1 MSVEAVLS
9 AYDESFSATLDKALK
24 SINNLGRETQSTS
37 QTVSAGGSSI
47 SRTFKSMAGA
57 MGVVAIAGKAW
68 DVVKDSMSGAINRF
82 DTLNKYPV
90 VMKALDYSTKDVAKS
105 TAILSKGIDGLP
117 TSLQDVTSVA
127 QQLAPLTGS
136 ATKASKS
143 AIALNNAFL
152 ASGASVADTSR
163 GLQQYTQMLS
173 TGKVD
178 LMSYR
183 TLMETMPI
191 ALRKV
196 ANSFGFTGKSAEQDL
211 YKALQ
216 SGQITVDQLNDR
228 FIKLNGGVNGF
239 AQLAK
244 KNSEG
249 IGTSFANLKNAVVK
263 NLANMLSAIDNGFKQ
278 AGFGSIAQVLDN
290 MKGSINS
297 AFQVI
302 GPVVTNA
309 TVVILNFVKVVG
321 GALKSAFSNDIFRTA
336 VVGILGFVGA
346 VMAAHKVISIF
357 TTLRTAIVGLSV
369 IAKAGNL
376 AMAFS
381 EAMST
386 LAKTSKIA
394 GGAMKAF
401 SAVASLGPW
410 GIIAVA
416 IAAVVAALT
425 YFFTQTKTGRALWQ
439 SFTTWLSGAW
449 QSLVGVATT
458 VWNAIGQAV
467 THAVTAIQNIWNGL
481 IIWFSQ
487 LWQNIVTTAKSL
499 WSGFAQFFTP
509 IIETVKSIW
518 NGIKEFFDALWQGV
532 VTTSQGVWNSFIQG
546 MTPIVEAIK
555 NLWNALKE
563 FFNTLWQGIV
573 TVTQTI
579 WNTLVTIFTP
589 IIETIK
595 STWQTLQSF
604 FSQLWQ
610 GIVTI
615 FQNVWN
621 NIKTIVQTA
630 IQVISQIIQITM
642 QVVQAIWSTSWNAI
656 KTVVQGALAG
666 ISTVVSTAI
675 TMLGTVIQTGLA
687 IIVAIWNVVW
697 NTFSIVVSTVWNV
710 ISTIISTVLNVIAGI
725 IQAIT
730 AAIQGD
736 WSGAWNAIQNVV
748 STVLNAISSIVSS
761 VLSGVA
767 GIFSGVMN
775 GLKSVVSA
783 VWNGIKSLFSEGV
796 NFIKSV
802 VHIDLGAAG
811 RAIMNSLWN
820 GMKSIWNGIKNWV
833 SGIADWIKEHKGPIS
848 YDRKLLIPAGQAIMN
863 GLNNGLIN
871 GFGEVQSN
879 VSDMAN
885 QIQQA
890 ITTPGFDIGASIGN
904 LGSINSNYTGSL
916 AIQDSQLQM
925 QNNALLRQLLNKD
938 TTMVLDDGT
947 LVGYT
952 ADQYD
957 YRLGQNTALKDRW
970 SR

>member
-1 MSVEAVLS
+1 MSQSMSVEAVLS

-47 SRTFKSMAGA
+47 SSTFKSMAGA

-90 VMKALDYSTKDVAKS
+90 VMKALNYSTKDVAKS

-357 TTLRTAIVGLSV
+357 TTLRSAIVGLSV

-401 SAVASLGPW
+401 NAVASLGPW

-458 VWNAIGQAV
+458 VWNAIGNAINAVVNFIKPYWQALV
-467 THAVTAIQNIWNGL
+467 T
-481 IIWFSQ
+481 
-487 LWQNIVTTAKSL
+487 
-499 WSGFAQFFTP
+499 FFTGIWTSIVAGVTPIWQGLVNVFNSIINAIVAVWQALAP
-509 IIETVKSIW
+509 IIVPIV
-518 NGIKEFFDALWQGV
+518 AGV
-532 VTTSQGVWNSFIQG
+532 V
-546 MTPIVEAIK
+546 AIIG
-555 NLWNALKE
+555 A
-563 FFNTLWQGIV
+563 TLITIV
-573 TVTQTI
+573 TVFQT
-579 WNTLVTIFTP
+579 
-589 IIETIK
+589 
-595 STWQTLQSF
+595 
-604 FSQLWQ
+604 
-610 GIVTI
+610 
-615 FQNVWN
+615 VWN
-621 NIKTIVQTA
+621 MLVPIVQ
-630 IQVISQIIQITM
+630 
-642 QVVQAIWSTSWNAI
+642 VVWQ
-656 KTVVQGALAG
+656 L

-710 ISTIISTVLNVIAGI
+710 ITTIISTVLNVIAGI

-820 GMKSIWNGIKNWV
+820 GMKSIWNGIKNCV

-871 GFGEVQSN
+871 GFGDVQSN

>member
-47 SRTFKSMAGA
+47 SSTFKSMAGA

-90 VMKALDYSTKDVAKS
+90 VMKALNYSTKDVAKS

-278 AGFGSIAQVLDN
+278 SGFGSIAQVLDN

-309 TVVILNFVKVVG
+309 TVVILNFAKVIG
-321 GALKSAFSNDIFRTA
+321 GALKSAFSNDIFKTA

-357 TTLRTAIVGLSV
+357 TTLRSAIVGLSV

-425 YFFTQTKTGRALWQ
+425 YFFTQTKTGKALWQ
-439 SFTTWLSGAW
+439 EFTTWLSGAW

-458 VWNAIGQAV
+458 VWNAIGNAINAVVNFIKPYWQGLVTFFTGIWTSIVAGATPIWQGLVNVFNSIISAIVAVWQALAPIIVPIVAGVVAIIGATLITIV
-467 THAVTAIQNIWNGL
+467 TVFQTVWNMLVPIVQVVWQL
-481 IIWFSQ
+481 ISA
-487 LWQNIVTTAKSL
+487 IVTTA
-499 WSGFAQFFTP
+499 
-509 IIETVKSIW
+509 
-518 NGIKEFFDALWQGV
+518 
-532 VTTSQGVWNSFIQG
+532 
-546 MTPIVEAIK
+546 
-555 NLWNALKE
+555 
-563 FFNTLWQGIV
+563 
-573 TVTQTI
+573 
-579 WNTLVTIFTP
+579 
-589 IIETIK
+589 
-595 STWQTLQSF
+595 
-604 FSQLWQ
+604 
-610 GIVTI
+610 
-615 FQNVWN
+615 
-621 NIKTIVQTA
+621 
-630 IQVISQIIQITM
+630 IS
-642 QVVQAIWSTSWNAI
+642 V
-656 KTVVQGALAG
+656 
-666 ISTVVSTAI
+666 
-675 TMLGTVIQTGLA
+675 LGTVIQTGLA
-687 IIVAIWNVVW
+687 VIVAIWNVVW

-710 ISTIISTVLNVIAGI
+710 ISTIISTTLNVIAGI

-811 RAIMNSLWN
+811 RAIMNSFLK
-820 GMKSIWNGIKNWV
+820 GLKSVWENVKSFV
-833 SGIADWIKEHKGPIS
+833 SGIAGWIKAHKGPIS

>member
-1 MSVEAVLS
+1 
-9 AYDESFSATLDKALK
+9 
-24 SINNLGRETQSTS
+24 
-37 QTVSAGGSSI
+37 
-47 SRTFKSMAGA
+47 MAGA

-90 VMKALDYSTKDVAKS
+90 VMKALNYSTKDVAKS

-278 AGFGSIAQVLDN
+278 SGFGSIAQVLDN

-309 TVVILNFVKVVG
+309 TVVILNFAKVIG
-321 GALKSAFSNDIFRTA
+321 GALKSAFSNDIFKTA

-357 TTLRTAIVGLSV
+357 TTLRSAIVGLSV

-425 YFFTQTKTGRALWQ
+425 YFFTQTKTGKALWQ
-439 SFTTWLSGAW
+439 EFTTWLSGAW

-458 VWNAIGQAV
+458 VWNAIGNAINAVVNFIKPYWQGLVTFFTGIWTSIVAGATPIWQGLVNVFNSIISAIVAVWQALAPIIVPIVAGVVAIIGATLITIV
-467 THAVTAIQNIWNGL
+467 TVFQTVWNMLVPIVQVVWQL
-481 IIWFSQ
+481 ISA
-487 LWQNIVTTAKSL
+487 IVTTA
-499 WSGFAQFFTP
+499 
-509 IIETVKSIW
+509 
-518 NGIKEFFDALWQGV
+518 
-532 VTTSQGVWNSFIQG
+532 
-546 MTPIVEAIK
+546 
-555 NLWNALKE
+555 
-563 FFNTLWQGIV
+563 
-573 TVTQTI
+573 
-579 WNTLVTIFTP
+579 
-589 IIETIK
+589 
-595 STWQTLQSF
+595 
-604 FSQLWQ
+604 
-610 GIVTI
+610 
-615 FQNVWN
+615 
-621 NIKTIVQTA
+621 
-630 IQVISQIIQITM
+630 IS
-642 QVVQAIWSTSWNAI
+642 V
-656 KTVVQGALAG
+656 
-666 ISTVVSTAI
+666 
-675 TMLGTVIQTGLA
+675 LGTVIQTGLA

-710 ISTIISTVLNVIAGI
+710 ITTIISTVLNVIAGI

-820 GMKSIWNGIKNWV
+820 GMKSIWNSIKNWV

-871 GFGEVQSN
+871 GFSEVQSN

-890 ITTPGFDIGASIGN
+890 ITNPGFDIGTSIGN

>member
-37 QTVSAGGSSI
+37 QTVNAGGSSI
-47 SRTFKSMAGA
+47 SSTFKSMAGA

-68 DVVKDSMSGAINRF
+68 DVVKDSMGGAINRF

-90 VMKALDYSTKDVAKS
+90 VMKALNYSTKDVAKS

-309 TVVILNFVKVVG
+309 TVVILNFAKVIG

-357 TTLRTAIVGLSV
+357 TTLRTVIVGLSV

-401 SAVASLGPW
+401 NAVASLGPW

-439 SFTTWLSGAW
+439 SFITWLSGAW

-458 VWNAIGQAV
+458 VWNAIGNAINAV
-467 THAVTAIQNIWNGL
+467 VNFIKPYWQGLVT
-481 IIWFSQ
+481 
-487 LWQNIVTTAKSL
+487 
-499 WSGFAQFFTP
+499 FFTGIWTSIVAGVTPIWQGLVNVFNSIINAIVAVWQALAP
-509 IIETVKSIW
+509 IIVPIV
-518 NGIKEFFDALWQGV
+518 AGV
-532 VTTSQGVWNSFIQG
+532 V
-546 MTPIVEAIK
+546 AIIG
-555 NLWNALKE
+555 A
-563 FFNTLWQGIV
+563 TLITIV
-573 TVTQTI
+573 TVFQT
-579 WNTLVTIFTP
+579 
-589 IIETIK
+589 
-595 STWQTLQSF
+595 
-604 FSQLWQ
+604 
-610 GIVTI
+610 
-615 FQNVWN
+615 VWN
-621 NIKTIVQTA
+621 MLVPIVQ
-630 IQVISQIIQITM
+630 
-642 QVVQAIWSTSWNAI
+642 VVWQ
-656 KTVVQGALAG
+656 L

-675 TMLGTVIQTGLA
+675 TMLGTIIQTGLA

-710 ISTIISTVLNVIAGI
+710 ITTIISTVLNVIAGI

-761 VLSGVA
+761 VLSGIV
-767 GIFSGVMN
+767 GIFSGIMN
-775 GLKSVVSA
+775 GLKSIVSA

-820 GMKSIWNGIKNWV
+820 GMKSIWNSIKNWV

-871 GFGEVQSN
+871 GFSEVQSN

-890 ITTPGFDIGASIGN
+890 ITNPGFDIGASIGN

>member
-1 MSVEAVLS
+1 MSQSMSVEAVLS
-9 AYDESFSATLDKALK
+9 AYDESFSTTLDKALK

-47 SRTFKSMAGA
+47 SSTFKSMAGA
-57 MGVVAIAGKAW
+57 IGVVAIAGKAW
-68 DVVKDSMSGAINRF
+68 DVVEDSMSGAINRF

-336 VVGILGFVGA
+336 VVGILGFIGA
-346 VMAAHKVISIF
+346 FAGISKVISI
-357 TTLRTAIVGLSV
+357 LQGLHKSLVVLKVVTSV
-369 IAKAGNL
+369 AKDIDLLKFALQN
-376 AMAFS
+376 MAN
-381 EAMST
+381 E
-386 LAKTSKIA
+386 SKIA
-394 GGAMKAF
+394 AAAQAAF
-401 SAVASLGPW
+401 NAVAALNPYVL
-410 GIIAVA
+410 IAAA
-416 IAAVVAALT
+416 ILAVVAALT

-449 QSLVGVATT
+449 QSLVGMATT
-458 VWNAIGQAV
+458 IWNAIGNAINAV
-467 THAVTAIQNIWNGL
+467 VNFIKPYWQGLVT
-481 IIWFSQ
+481 
-487 LWQNIVTTAKSL
+487 
-499 WSGFAQFFTP
+499 FFTGIWTSIVAGVTPIWQGLVNVFNSIINAIVAVWQALAP
-509 IIETVKSIW
+509 IIVPIV
-518 NGIKEFFDALWQGV
+518 AGV
-532 VTTSQGVWNSFIQG
+532 V
-546 MTPIVEAIK
+546 AIIG
-555 NLWNALKE
+555 A
-563 FFNTLWQGIV
+563 TLITIV
-573 TVTQTI
+573 TVFQT
-579 WNTLVTIFTP
+579 
-589 IIETIK
+589 
-595 STWQTLQSF
+595 
-604 FSQLWQ
+604 
-610 GIVTI
+610 
-615 FQNVWN
+615 VWN
-621 NIKTIVQTA
+621 MLVPIVQ
-630 IQVISQIIQITM
+630 
-642 QVVQAIWSTSWNAI
+642 VVWQ
-656 KTVVQGALAG
+656 L

-710 ISTIISTVLNVIAGI
+710 ITTIISTVLNVIAGI

-730 AAIQGD
+730 SAIQGD

-871 GFGEVQSN
+871 GFGDVQSN

>member
-1 MSVEAVLS
+1 MSQSMSVEAVLS

-47 SRTFKSMAGA
+47 SSTFKSMAGA

-90 VMKALDYSTKDVAKS
+90 VMKALNYSTKDVAKS

-357 TTLRTAIVGLSV
+357 TTLRSAIVGLSV

-458 VWNAIGQAV
+458 VWNAIGNAINAVVNFIKPYWQGLVTFFTGIWTSIVAGVAPIWQGLVNVFNSIISAIVAVWQALAPIIVPIVAGVVAIIGATLITIV
-467 THAVTAIQNIWNGL
+467 TVFQTVWNMLVPIVQVVWQL
-481 IIWFSQ
+481 ISA
-487 LWQNIVTTAKSL
+487 IVTTA
-499 WSGFAQFFTP
+499 
-509 IIETVKSIW
+509 
-518 NGIKEFFDALWQGV
+518 
-532 VTTSQGVWNSFIQG
+532 
-546 MTPIVEAIK
+546 
-555 NLWNALKE
+555 
-563 FFNTLWQGIV
+563 
-573 TVTQTI
+573 
-579 WNTLVTIFTP
+579 
-589 IIETIK
+589 
-595 STWQTLQSF
+595 
-604 FSQLWQ
+604 
-610 GIVTI
+610 
-615 FQNVWN
+615 
-621 NIKTIVQTA
+621 
-630 IQVISQIIQITM
+630 IS
-642 QVVQAIWSTSWNAI
+642 V
-656 KTVVQGALAG
+656 
-666 ISTVVSTAI
+666 
-675 TMLGTVIQTGLA
+675 LGTVIQTGLA
-687 IIVAIWNVVW
+687 VIVAIWNVVW

-710 ISTIISTVLNVIAGI
+710 ISTIISTTLNVIAGI

-775 GLKSVVSA
+775 GLKSVASA
-783 VWNGIKSLFSEGV
+783 VWNGIKSLFSAGV

-811 RAIMNSLWN
+811 RAIMNSFLN
-820 GMKSIWNGIKNWV
+820 GLKSVWENVKSFV
-833 SGIADWIKEHKGPIS
+833 SGIAGWIKAHKGPIS

>member
-1 MSVEAVLS
+1 MSQSMSVEAVLS

-47 SRTFKSMAGA
+47 SSTFKSMAGA

-90 VMKALDYSTKDVAKS
+90 VMKALNYSTKDVAKS

-357 TTLRTAIVGLSV
+357 TTLRSAIVGLSV

-449 QSLVGVATT
+449 QSLVRVATT
-458 VWNAIGQAV
+458 VWNAIGNAINAV
-467 THAVTAIQNIWNGL
+467 VNFIKPYWQGLVT
-481 IIWFSQ
+481 
-487 LWQNIVTTAKSL
+487 
-499 WSGFAQFFTP
+499 FFTGIWKSVATFFTGIWTSIVAGVTPIWQGLVNVFSSIVNAIVAVWQALAP
-509 IIETVKSIW
+509 IIVPIV
-518 NGIKEFFDALWQGV
+518 AGV
-532 VTTSQGVWNSFIQG
+532 V
-546 MTPIVEAIK
+546 AIIG
-555 NLWNALKE
+555 A
-563 FFNTLWQGIV
+563 TLITIV
-573 TVTQTI
+573 TVFQT
-579 WNTLVTIFTP
+579 
-589 IIETIK
+589 
-595 STWQTLQSF
+595 
-604 FSQLWQ
+604 
-610 GIVTI
+610 
-615 FQNVWN
+615 VWN
-621 NIKTIVQTA
+621 MLVPIVQ
-630 IQVISQIIQITM
+630 
-642 QVVQAIWSTSWNAI
+642 VVWQ
-656 KTVVQGALAG
+656 L

-710 ISTIISTVLNVIAGI
+710 ITTIISTVLNVIAGI

-848 YDRKLLIPAGQAIMN
+848 YDQKLLIPAGQAIMN

-885 QIQQA
+885 QIQQV

>member
-1 MSVEAVLS
+1 MSQSMSVEAVLS

-47 SRTFKSMAGA
+47 SSTFKSMAGA

-152 ASGASVADTSR
+152 ASGASVTDTSR

-357 TTLRTAIVGLSV
+357 TTLRSAIVGLSV

-458 VWNAIGQAV
+458 IWNVIGNAINAV
-467 THAVTAIQNIWNGL
+467 VNFIKPYWQGLVT
-481 IIWFSQ
+481 
-487 LWQNIVTTAKSL
+487 
-499 WSGFAQFFTP
+499 FFTGIWTSIVAGVTPIWQGLVNVFNSVINAIMAVWQALAP
-509 IIETVKSIW
+509 IIVPIV
-518 NGIKEFFDALWQGV
+518 AGV
-532 VTTSQGVWNSFIQG
+532 V
-546 MTPIVEAIK
+546 AIIG
-555 NLWNALKE
+555 A
-563 FFNTLWQGIV
+563 TLITIV
-573 TVTQTI
+573 TVFQT
-579 WNTLVTIFTP
+579 
-589 IIETIK
+589 
-595 STWQTLQSF
+595 
-604 FSQLWQ
+604 
-610 GIVTI
+610 
-615 FQNVWN
+615 VWN
-621 NIKTIVQTA
+621 MLVPIVQ
-630 IQVISQIIQITM
+630 
-642 QVVQAIWSTSWNAI
+642 VVWQ
-656 KTVVQGALAG
+656 L

-710 ISTIISTVLNVIAGI
+710 ITTIISTVLNIIAGI

-761 VLSGVA
+761 VLSGIV
-767 GIFSGVMN
+767 GIFSGIMN
-775 GLKSVVSA
+775 GLKSIVSA

>member
-1 MSVEAVLS
+1 MSQSMSVEAVLS

-47 SRTFKSMAGA
+47 SSTFKSMAGA

-90 VMKALDYSTKDVAKS
+90 VMKALNYSTKDVAKS

-152 ASGASVADTSR
+152 ASGASVANTSR

-178 LMSYR
+178 LMSYQ

-263 NLANMLSAIDNGFKQ
+263 NLTNMLSAIDNGFKQ

-357 TTLRTAIVGLSV
+357 TTLRSAIIGLSV

-439 SFTTWLSGAW
+439 SFTTWLSGTW

-458 VWNAIGQAV
+458 VWNAIGNAINAV
-467 THAVTAIQNIWNGL
+467 VNFIKPYWQGLVT
-481 IIWFSQ
+481 
-487 LWQNIVTTAKSL
+487 
-499 WSGFAQFFTP
+499 FFTGIWTSIVAGVTPIWQGLVNVFSSIVNAIVAVWQALAP
-509 IIETVKSIW
+509 IIVPIV
-518 NGIKEFFDALWQGV
+518 AGV
-532 VTTSQGVWNSFIQG
+532 V
-546 MTPIVEAIK
+546 AIIG
-555 NLWNALKE
+555 A
-563 FFNTLWQGIV
+563 TLITIV
-573 TVTQTI
+573 TVFQT
-579 WNTLVTIFTP
+579 
-589 IIETIK
+589 
-595 STWQTLQSF
+595 
-604 FSQLWQ
+604 
-610 GIVTI
+610 
-615 FQNVWN
+615 VWN
-621 NIKTIVQTA
+621 MLVPIVQ
-630 IQVISQIIQITM
+630 
-642 QVVQAIWSTSWNAI
+642 VVWQ
-656 KTVVQGALAG
+656 L

-811 RAIMNSLWN
+811 RAIMNSFLN
-820 GMKSIWNGIKNWV
+820 GLKSVWENVKSFV
-833 SGIADWIKEHKGPIS
+833 SGIAGWIKAHKGPIS

>member
-1 MSVEAVLS
+1 MSQSMSVEAVLS

-47 SRTFKSMAGA
+47 SSTFKSMAGA

-90 VMKALDYSTKDVAKS
+90 VMKALNYSTKDVAKS

-357 TTLRTAIVGLSV
+357 TTLRSAIVGLSV

-401 SAVASLGPW
+401 NAVASLGPW

-458 VWNAIGQAV
+458 VWNAIGNAINAVVNFIKPYWQALV
-467 THAVTAIQNIWNGL
+467 T
-481 IIWFSQ
+481 
-487 LWQNIVTTAKSL
+487 
-499 WSGFAQFFTP
+499 FFTGIWTSIVAGVTPIWQGLVNVFNSIINAIVAVWQALAP
-509 IIETVKSIW
+509 IIVPIV
-518 NGIKEFFDALWQGV
+518 AGV
-532 VTTSQGVWNSFIQG
+532 V
-546 MTPIVEAIK
+546 AIIG
-555 NLWNALKE
+555 A
-563 FFNTLWQGIV
+563 TLITIV
-573 TVTQTI
+573 TVFQT
-579 WNTLVTIFTP
+579 
-589 IIETIK
+589 
-595 STWQTLQSF
+595 
-604 FSQLWQ
+604 
-610 GIVTI
+610 
-615 FQNVWN
+615 VWN
-621 NIKTIVQTA
+621 MLVPIVQ
-630 IQVISQIIQITM
+630 
-642 QVVQAIWSTSWNAI
+642 VVWQ
-656 KTVVQGALAG
+656 L

-710 ISTIISTVLNVIAGI
+710 ITTIISTVLNVIAGI

-783 VWNGIKSLFSEGV
+783 VWNGIKSLFS
-796 NFIKSV
+796 
-802 VHIDLGAAG
+802 
-811 RAIMNSLWN
+811 
-820 GMKSIWNGIKNWV
+820 
-833 SGIADWIKEHKGPIS
+833 
-848 YDRKLLIPAGQAIMN
+848 
-863 GLNNGLIN
+863 
-871 GFGEVQSN
+871 
-879 VSDMAN
+879 
-885 QIQQA
+885 
-890 ITTPGFDIGASIGN
+890 
-904 LGSINSNYTGSL
+904 
-916 AIQDSQLQM
+916 
-925 QNNALLRQLLNKD
+925 
-938 TTMVLDDGT
+938 
-947 LVGYT
+947 
-952 ADQYD
+952 
-957 YRLGQNTALKDRW
+957 
-970 SR
+970 

>member
-1 MSVEAVLS
+1 MPQSMSVEAVLS

-47 SRTFKSMAGA
+47 SSTFKSMAGA

-90 VMKALDYSTKDVAKS
+90 VMKALNYSTKDVAKS

-346 VMAAHKVISIF
+346 VMAAHKIISIF
-357 TTLRTAIVGLSV
+357 TTLRSAIVGLSV

-458 VWNAIGQAV
+458 VWNAIGNAINAVVNFIKPYWQALV
-467 THAVTAIQNIWNGL
+467 T
-481 IIWFSQ
+481 
-487 LWQNIVTTAKSL
+487 
-499 WSGFAQFFTP
+499 FFTGIWTSIVAGVTPIWQGLVNVFNSIINAIVAVWQALAP
-509 IIETVKSIW
+509 IIV
-518 NGIKEFFDALWQGV
+518 
-532 VTTSQGVWNSFIQG
+532 
-546 MTPIVEAIK
+546 PIVAGAVAVIG
-555 NLWNALKE
+555 A
-563 FFNTLWQGIV
+563 TLITIV
-573 TVTQTI
+573 TVFQT
-579 WNTLVTIFTP
+579 
-589 IIETIK
+589 
-595 STWQTLQSF
+595 
-604 FSQLWQ
+604 
-610 GIVTI
+610 
-615 FQNVWN
+615 VWN
-621 NIKTIVQTA
+621 MLVPIVQ
-630 IQVISQIIQITM
+630 
-642 QVVQAIWSTSWNAI
+642 VVWQ
-656 KTVVQGALAG
+656 L

-710 ISTIISTVLNVIAGI
+710 ITTIISTVLNVIAGI

-761 VLSGVA
+761 VLSGIV
-767 GIFSGVMN
+767 GIFSGIMN
-775 GLKSVVSA
+775 GLKSIVSA

-871 GFGEVQSN
+871 GFGDVQSN

-904 LGSINSNYTGSL
+904 LSSINSNYTGSL

>member
-47 SRTFKSMAGA
+47 SSTFKSMAGA

-90 VMKALDYSTKDVAKS
+90 VMKALNYSTKDVAKS

-278 AGFGSIAQVLDN
+278 SGFGSIAQVLDN

-309 TVVILNFVKVVG
+309 TVVILNFAKVIG
-321 GALKSAFSNDIFRTA
+321 GALKSAFSNDIFKTA

-357 TTLRTAIVGLSV
+357 TTLRSAIVGLSV

-425 YFFTQTKTGRALWQ
+425 YFFTQTKTGKALWQ
-439 SFTTWLSGAW
+439 EFTTWLSGAW

-458 VWNAIGQAV
+458 VWNAIGNAINAVVNFIKPYWQGLVTFFTGIWTSIVAGATPIWQGLVNVFNSIISAIVAVWQALAPIIVPIVAGVVAIIGATLITIV
-467 THAVTAIQNIWNGL
+467 TVFQTVWNMLVPIVQVVWQL
-481 IIWFSQ
+481 ISA
-487 LWQNIVTTAKSL
+487 IVTTA
-499 WSGFAQFFTP
+499 
-509 IIETVKSIW
+509 
-518 NGIKEFFDALWQGV
+518 
-532 VTTSQGVWNSFIQG
+532 
-546 MTPIVEAIK
+546 
-555 NLWNALKE
+555 
-563 FFNTLWQGIV
+563 
-573 TVTQTI
+573 
-579 WNTLVTIFTP
+579 
-589 IIETIK
+589 
-595 STWQTLQSF
+595 
-604 FSQLWQ
+604 
-610 GIVTI
+610 
-615 FQNVWN
+615 
-621 NIKTIVQTA
+621 
-630 IQVISQIIQITM
+630 IS
-642 QVVQAIWSTSWNAI
+642 V
-656 KTVVQGALAG
+656 
-666 ISTVVSTAI
+666 
-675 TMLGTVIQTGLA
+675 LGTVIQTGLA

-710 ISTIISTVLNVIAGI
+710 ITTIISTVLNVIAGI

-775 GLKSVVSA
+775 GLKSVVSS

-820 GMKSIWNGIKNWV
+820 GMKSIWNSIKNWV

-871 GFGEVQSN
+871 GFSEVQSN

-890 ITTPGFDIGASIGN
+890 ITNPGFDIGTSIGN

>member
-9 AYDESFSATLDKALK
+9 AYDENFSATLDKALK
-24 SINNLGRETQSTS
+24 SVNNLGRETQSAS
-37 QTVSAGGSSI
+37 QTVGAGGSSI
-47 SRTFKSMAGA
+47 SSTFKSMAGA
-57 MGVVAIAGKAW
+57 MGLVAIAGKAW
-68 DVVKDSMSGAINRF
+68 GVVKDSMSGAINRF

-90 VMKALDYSTKDVAKS
+90 VMKALNYSTRDVAKS

-263 NLANMLSAIDNGFKQ
+263 NLANMMSSVDDGFKQ
-278 AGFGSIAQVLDN
+278 AGFGGIAQVLDN
-290 MKGSINS
+290 MKGSINA

-302 GPVVTNA
+302 GPIVTNA

-321 GALKSAFSNDIFRTA
+321 GALKSAFSNDIFKA
-336 VVGILGFVGA
+336 
-346 VMAAHKVISIF
+346 
-357 TTLRTAIVGLSV
+357 AIVGITGFITAAAGISKVVGFFEGLQKGLMALKVMASV
-369 IAKAGNL
+369 ANDAKLLGFALKNMADESKAAAGALKLFNLVKGNVWIMIAA
-376 AMAFS
+376 
-381 EAMST
+381 
-386 LAKTSKIA
+386 
-394 GGAMKAF
+394 
-401 SAVASLGPW
+401 AVL
-410 GIIAVA
+410 
-416 IAAVVAALT
+416 AVVAALV

-458 VWNAIGQAV
+458 VWNAIGNAINAV
-467 THAVTAIQNIWNGL
+467 VDFIKPYWQGLVT
-481 IIWFSQ
+481 
-487 LWQNIVTTAKSL
+487 
-499 WSGFAQFFTP
+499 FFTGIWTSIVAGVTPIWQGLVNVFDSIISAIVAVWQALAP
-509 IIETVKSIW
+509 IIV
-518 NGIKEFFDALWQGV
+518 
-532 VTTSQGVWNSFIQG
+532 
-546 MTPIVEAIK
+546 PIVAGLVAVIG
-555 NLWNALKE
+555 A
-563 FFNTLWQGIV
+563 TLITIV
-573 TVTQTI
+573 TVFQT
-579 WNTLVTIFTP
+579 
-589 IIETIK
+589 
-595 STWQTLQSF
+595 
-604 FSQLWQ
+604 
-610 GIVTI
+610 
-615 FQNVWN
+615 VWN
-621 NIKTIVQTA
+621 MLVPIVQVVW
-630 IQVISQIIQITM
+630 QLISI
-642 QVVQAIWSTSWNAI
+642 
-656 KTVVQGALAG
+656 
-666 ISTVVSTAI
+666 VVSTAI
-675 TMLGTVIQTGLA
+675 TMLSTVIQTGLA
-687 IIVAIWNVVW
+687 IIVAIWNTVW

-710 ISTIISTVLNVIAGI
+710 ITTIISTVLNVIAGI

-730 AAIQGD
+730 AAIQGN

-767 GIFSGVMN
+767 GIFSSVMN
-775 GLKSVVSA
+775 GLKNIVSS
-783 VWNGIKSLFSEGV
+783 VWNGIKSLFSAGV

-811 RAIMNSLWN
+811 RAIMNSFLN
-820 GMKSIWNGIKNWV
+820 GLKSVWENVKSFV
-833 SGIADWIKEHKGPIS
+833 SGIAGWIKAHKGPIS

-871 GFGEVQSN
+871 GFSKVQSN

>member
-1 MSVEAVLS
+1 MSQSMSVEAVLS

-47 SRTFKSMAGA
+47 SSTFKSIAGA

-90 VMKALDYSTKDVAKS
+90 VMKALNYSTKDVAKS

-278 AGFGSIAQVLDN
+278 SGFGSIAQVLDN

-309 TVVILNFVKVVG
+309 TVVILNFAKVIG
-321 GALKSAFSNDIFRTA
+321 GALKSAFSNDIFKTA

-357 TTLRTAIVGLSV
+357 TTLRSAIVGLSV

-425 YFFTQTKTGRALWQ
+425 YFFTQTKTGKALWQ
-439 SFTTWLSGAW
+439 EFTTWLSGAW

-458 VWNAIGQAV
+458 VWNAIGNAINAVVNFIKPYWQGLVTFFTGIWTSIVAGATPIWQGLVNVFNSIISAIVAVWQALAPIIVPIVAGVVAIIGATLITIV
-467 THAVTAIQNIWNGL
+467 TVFQTVWNMLVPIVQVVWQL
-481 IIWFSQ
+481 ISA
-487 LWQNIVTTAKSL
+487 IVTTA
-499 WSGFAQFFTP
+499 
-509 IIETVKSIW
+509 
-518 NGIKEFFDALWQGV
+518 
-532 VTTSQGVWNSFIQG
+532 
-546 MTPIVEAIK
+546 
-555 NLWNALKE
+555 
-563 FFNTLWQGIV
+563 
-573 TVTQTI
+573 
-579 WNTLVTIFTP
+579 
-589 IIETIK
+589 
-595 STWQTLQSF
+595 
-604 FSQLWQ
+604 
-610 GIVTI
+610 
-615 FQNVWN
+615 
-621 NIKTIVQTA
+621 
-630 IQVISQIIQITM
+630 IS
-642 QVVQAIWSTSWNAI
+642 V
-656 KTVVQGALAG
+656 
-666 ISTVVSTAI
+666 
-675 TMLGTVIQTGLA
+675 LGTVIQTGLA

-710 ISTIISTVLNVIAGI
+710 ITTIISTVLNVIAGI

-820 GMKSIWNGIKNWV
+820 GMKSIWNSIKNWV

-871 GFGEVQSN
+871 GFSEVQSN

-890 ITTPGFDIGASIGN
+890 ITNPGFDIGTSIGN

>member
-47 SRTFKSMAGA
+47 SSTFKSMAGA

-90 VMKALDYSTKDVAKS
+90 VMKALNYSTKDVARS

-249 IGTSFANLKNAVVK
+249 IGTSFANLKNTVVK

-290 MKGSINS
+290 MKSSINS
-297 AFQVI
+297 TFQVI

-357 TTLRTAIVGLSV
+357 TTLRSAIVGLSV

-394 GGAMKAF
+394 GGAMKVF

-439 SFTTWLSGAW
+439 SFTTWLSGVW

-458 VWNAIGQAV
+458 VWNAIGNAINAVVNFIKPYWQALV
-467 THAVTAIQNIWNGL
+467 TFFTGIWTSIVAGVTPIWQGLVNVFNSIINTIVAVWQALAPIIVPIVAGVVAIIGATLITIVTVFQTVWNMLVPIVQVVWQL
-481 IIWFSQ
+481 ISA
-487 LWQNIVTTAKSL
+487 IVTTA
-499 WSGFAQFFTP
+499 
-509 IIETVKSIW
+509 
-518 NGIKEFFDALWQGV
+518 
-532 VTTSQGVWNSFIQG
+532 
-546 MTPIVEAIK
+546 
-555 NLWNALKE
+555 
-563 FFNTLWQGIV
+563 
-573 TVTQTI
+573 
-579 WNTLVTIFTP
+579 
-589 IIETIK
+589 
-595 STWQTLQSF
+595 
-604 FSQLWQ
+604 
-610 GIVTI
+610 
-615 FQNVWN
+615 
-621 NIKTIVQTA
+621 
-630 IQVISQIIQITM
+630 IS
-642 QVVQAIWSTSWNAI
+642 V
-656 KTVVQGALAG
+656 
-666 ISTVVSTAI
+666 
-675 TMLGTVIQTGLA
+675 LGTVIQTGLA
-687 IIVAIWNVVW
+687 VIVAIWNVVW

-710 ISTIISTVLNVIAGI
+710 ISTIISTTLNVIAGI

-730 AAIQGD
+730 AVIQGD

>member
-1 MSVEAVLS
+1 MSQSMSVEAVLS

-47 SRTFKSMAGA
+47 SSTFKSMAGA

-90 VMKALDYSTKDVAKS
+90 VMKALNYSTKDVARS

-249 IGTSFANLKNAVVK
+249 IGTSFANLKNTVVK

-290 MKGSINS
+290 MKSSINS
-297 AFQVI
+297 TFQVI

-309 TVVILNFVKVVG
+309 TVVILNFAKVIG

-357 TTLRTAIVGLSV
+357 TTLRSAIVGLSV

-425 YFFTQTKTGRALWQ
+425 YFFTQTKTGRTLWQ

-458 VWNAIGQAV
+458 VWNAIGNAINAVVNFIKPYWQALV
-467 THAVTAIQNIWNGL
+467 TFFTGIWTSIVAGVTPIWQGLVNVFNSIINTIVAVWQALAPIIVPIVAGVVAIIGATLITIVTVFQTVWNMLVPIVQVVWQL
-481 IIWFSQ
+481 ISA
-487 LWQNIVTTAKSL
+487 IVTTA
-499 WSGFAQFFTP
+499 
-509 IIETVKSIW
+509 
-518 NGIKEFFDALWQGV
+518 
-532 VTTSQGVWNSFIQG
+532 
-546 MTPIVEAIK
+546 
-555 NLWNALKE
+555 
-563 FFNTLWQGIV
+563 
-573 TVTQTI
+573 
-579 WNTLVTIFTP
+579 
-589 IIETIK
+589 
-595 STWQTLQSF
+595 
-604 FSQLWQ
+604 
-610 GIVTI
+610 
-615 FQNVWN
+615 
-621 NIKTIVQTA
+621 
-630 IQVISQIIQITM
+630 IS
-642 QVVQAIWSTSWNAI
+642 V
-656 KTVVQGALAG
+656 
-666 ISTVVSTAI
+666 
-675 TMLGTVIQTGLA
+675 LGTVIQTGLA
-687 IIVAIWNVVW
+687 VIVAIWNVVW

-710 ISTIISTVLNVIAGI
+710 ISTIISTTLNVIAGI

-730 AAIQGD
+730 AVIQGD

-811 RAIMNSLWN
+811 RAIMNSFLN
-820 GMKSIWNGIKNWV
+820 GLKSVWENVKSFV
-833 SGIADWIKEHKGPIS
+833 SGIAGWIKAHKGPIS

>member
-47 SRTFKSMAGA
+47 SSTFKSIAGA

-90 VMKALDYSTKDVAKS
+90 VMKALNYSTKDVAKS

-290 MKGSINS
+290 MKSSINS
-297 AFQVI
+297 TFQVI

-309 TVVILNFVKVVG
+309 TVVILNFAKVIG

-357 TTLRTAIVGLSV
+357 TTLRSAIVGLSV

-425 YFFTQTKTGRALWQ
+425 YFFTQTKTGRTLWQ

-458 VWNAIGQAV
+458 VWNAIGNAINAVVNFIKPYWQGLVTFFTGIWTSIVAGATPIWQGLVNVFNSIISAIVAVWQALAPIIVPIVAGVVAIIGATLITIV
-467 THAVTAIQNIWNGL
+467 TVFQTVWNMLVPIVQVVWQL
-481 IIWFSQ
+481 ISA
-487 LWQNIVTTAKSL
+487 IVTTA
-499 WSGFAQFFTP
+499 
-509 IIETVKSIW
+509 
-518 NGIKEFFDALWQGV
+518 
-532 VTTSQGVWNSFIQG
+532 
-546 MTPIVEAIK
+546 
-555 NLWNALKE
+555 
-563 FFNTLWQGIV
+563 
-573 TVTQTI
+573 
-579 WNTLVTIFTP
+579 
-589 IIETIK
+589 
-595 STWQTLQSF
+595 
-604 FSQLWQ
+604 
-610 GIVTI
+610 
-615 FQNVWN
+615 
-621 NIKTIVQTA
+621 
-630 IQVISQIIQITM
+630 IS
-642 QVVQAIWSTSWNAI
+642 V
-656 KTVVQGALAG
+656 
-666 ISTVVSTAI
+666 
-675 TMLGTVIQTGLA
+675 LGTVIQTGLA
-687 IIVAIWNVVW
+687 VIVAIWNVVW

-710 ISTIISTVLNVIAGI
+710 ISTIISTTLNVIAGI

-730 AAIQGD
+730 AVIQGD

-811 RAIMNSLWN
+811 RAIMNSFLN
-820 GMKSIWNGIKNWV
+820 GLKSVWENVKSFV
-833 SGIADWIKEHKGPIS
+833 SGIAGWIKAHKGPIS

-952 ADQYD
+952 ADKYD
-957 YRLGQNTALKDRW
+957 YRLCQNTALKDRW

>member
-1 MSVEAVLS
+1 MSQSMSVEAVLS

-47 SRTFKSMAGA
+47 SSTFKSMAGA

-90 VMKALDYSTKDVAKS
+90 VMKALNYSTKDVAKS

-152 ASGASVADTSR
+152 ASGTSVADTSR

-346 VMAAHKVISIF
+346 VMAAHKIISIF
-357 TTLRTAIVGLSV
+357 TTLRSAIVGLSV

-458 VWNAIGQAV
+458 IWNAIGNAINAV
-467 THAVTAIQNIWNGL
+467 VNFIKPYWQGLVT
-481 IIWFSQ
+481 
-487 LWQNIVTTAKSL
+487 
-499 WSGFAQFFTP
+499 FFTGIWTSIVAGVTPIWQGLVNVFNSIVNAIVAVWQALAP
-509 IIETVKSIW
+509 IIVPIV
-518 NGIKEFFDALWQGV
+518 AGV
-532 VTTSQGVWNSFIQG
+532 V
-546 MTPIVEAIK
+546 AIIG
-555 NLWNALKE
+555 A
-563 FFNTLWQGIV
+563 TLITIV
-573 TVTQTI
+573 TVFQT
-579 WNTLVTIFTP
+579 
-589 IIETIK
+589 
-595 STWQTLQSF
+595 
-604 FSQLWQ
+604 
-610 GIVTI
+610 
-615 FQNVWN
+615 VWN
-621 NIKTIVQTA
+621 MLVPIVQ
-630 IQVISQIIQITM
+630 
-642 QVVQAIWSTSWNAI
+642 VVWQ
-656 KTVVQGALAG
+656 L

-710 ISTIISTVLNVIAGI
+710 ITTIISTVLNVIAGI

-730 AAIQGD
+730 AVIQGD
-736 WSGAWNAIQNVV
+736 WSGAWTAIQNVV
-748 STVLNAISSIVSS
+748 STVWNAIASITSS
-761 VLSGVA
+761 VLNGIK
-767 GIFSGVMN
+767 GIFDGVMN
-775 GLKSVVSA
+775 GLKSITSSS
-783 VWNGIKSLFSEGV
+783 WNGIKSLFSEGV

>member
-37 QTVSAGGSSI
+37 QTVSAGGSNI
-47 SRTFKSMAGA
+47 SSTFKSMAGA
-57 MGVVAIAGKAW
+57 MSVVAIAGKAW

-458 VWNAIGQAV
+458 IWNAIGNAINAV
-467 THAVTAIQNIWNGL
+467 VNFIKPYWQGLVT
-481 IIWFSQ
+481 
-487 LWQNIVTTAKSL
+487 
-499 WSGFAQFFTP
+499 FFTGIWTSIVAGVTPIWQGLVNVFNSIINAIVAVWQALAP
-509 IIETVKSIW
+509 IIVPIV
-518 NGIKEFFDALWQGV
+518 AGV
-532 VTTSQGVWNSFIQG
+532 V
-546 MTPIVEAIK
+546 AIIG
-555 NLWNALKE
+555 A
-563 FFNTLWQGIV
+563 TLITIV
-573 TVTQTI
+573 TVFQT
-579 WNTLVTIFTP
+579 
-589 IIETIK
+589 
-595 STWQTLQSF
+595 
-604 FSQLWQ
+604 
-610 GIVTI
+610 
-615 FQNVWN
+615 VWN
-621 NIKTIVQTA
+621 MLVPIVQ
-630 IQVISQIIQITM
+630 
-642 QVVQAIWSTSWNAI
+642 VVWQ
-656 KTVVQGALAG
+656 L

-710 ISTIISTVLNVIAGI
+710 ITTIISTVLNIIAGI

-761 VLSGVA
+761 VLSGIV
-767 GIFSGVMN
+767 GIFSGIMN
-775 GLKSVVSA
+775 GLKSIVSA

-890 ITTPGFDIGASIGN
+890 ITTPSFDIGASIGS

>member
-1 MSVEAVLS
+1 MSQSMSVEAVLS

-47 SRTFKSMAGA
+47 SSTFKSMAGA

-90 VMKALDYSTKDVAKS
+90 VMKALNYSTKDVARS

-297 AFQVI
+297 AFQII

-357 TTLRTAIVGLSV
+357 TTLRSAIVGLSV

-394 GGAMKAF
+394 GGAMKVF

-439 SFTTWLSGAW
+439 SFTTWLSGVW

-458 VWNAIGQAV
+458 VWNAIGNAINAVVNFIKPYWQGLLTFFTGIWTSIVAGVAPIWQGLVNVFNSIISAILAVWQALAPIIVPIVAGVVAIIGATLITIV
-467 THAVTAIQNIWNGL
+467 TVFQTVWNMLVPIVQVVWQL
-481 IIWFSQ
+481 ISA
-487 LWQNIVTTAKSL
+487 IVTTA
-499 WSGFAQFFTP
+499 
-509 IIETVKSIW
+509 
-518 NGIKEFFDALWQGV
+518 
-532 VTTSQGVWNSFIQG
+532 
-546 MTPIVEAIK
+546 
-555 NLWNALKE
+555 
-563 FFNTLWQGIV
+563 
-573 TVTQTI
+573 
-579 WNTLVTIFTP
+579 
-589 IIETIK
+589 
-595 STWQTLQSF
+595 
-604 FSQLWQ
+604 
-610 GIVTI
+610 
-615 FQNVWN
+615 
-621 NIKTIVQTA
+621 
-630 IQVISQIIQITM
+630 IS
-642 QVVQAIWSTSWNAI
+642 V
-656 KTVVQGALAG
+656 
-666 ISTVVSTAI
+666 
-675 TMLGTVIQTGLA
+675 LGTVIQTGLA
-687 IIVAIWNVVW
+687 VIVAIWNVVW

-710 ISTIISTVLNVIAGI
+710 ISTIISTTLNVIAGI

-811 RAIMNSLWN
+811 RAIMNSFLN
-820 GMKSIWNGIKNWV
+820 GLKSVWENVKSFV
-833 SGIADWIKEHKGPIS
+833 SGIAGWIKAHKGPIS

>member
-1 MSVEAVLS
+1 MSQSMSVEAVLS

-47 SRTFKSMAGA
+47 SSTFKSMAGA

-458 VWNAIGQAV
+458 IWNAIGNAINAV
-467 THAVTAIQNIWNGL
+467 VNFIKPYWQGLVT
-481 IIWFSQ
+481 
-487 LWQNIVTTAKSL
+487 
-499 WSGFAQFFTP
+499 FFTGIWTSIVAGVTPIWQGLVNVFNSIINAIVAVWQALAP
-509 IIETVKSIW
+509 IIVPIV
-518 NGIKEFFDALWQGV
+518 AGV
-532 VTTSQGVWNSFIQG
+532 V
-546 MTPIVEAIK
+546 AIIG
-555 NLWNALKE
+555 A
-563 FFNTLWQGIV
+563 TLITIV
-573 TVTQTI
+573 TVFQT
-579 WNTLVTIFTP
+579 
-589 IIETIK
+589 
-595 STWQTLQSF
+595 
-604 FSQLWQ
+604 
-610 GIVTI
+610 
-615 FQNVWN
+615 VWN
-621 NIKTIVQTA
+621 MLVPIVQ
-630 IQVISQIIQITM
+630 
-642 QVVQAIWSTSWNAI
+642 VVWQ
-656 KTVVQGALAG
+656 L

-710 ISTIISTVLNVIAGI
+710 ITTIISTVLNVIAGI

-871 GFGEVQSN
+871 GFGDVQSN

>member
-47 SRTFKSMAGA
+47 SSTFKSMAGA

-90 VMKALDYSTKDVAKS
+90 VMKALNYSTKDVARS

-297 AFQVI
+297 AFQII

-321 GALKSAFSNDIFRTA
+321 GALKSAFSNDIFRTI

-357 TTLRTAIVGLSV
+357 TTLRSAIVGLSV

-386 LAKTSKIA
+386 LAKTSKVA

-416 IAAVVAALT
+416 IVAVVAALT
-425 YFFTQTKTGRALWQ
+425 YFFTQTKTGKTLWQ
-439 SFTTWLSGAW
+439 GFTTWLSGAW
-449 QSLVGVATT
+449 QSLVGVATA
-458 VWNAIGQAV
+458 VWNAIGNAINAVVNFIKPYWQGLVTFFTGIWTSIVAGVAPIWQGLVNVFNSIISAIVAVWQALAPIIVPIVAGVVAIIGATLITIV
-467 THAVTAIQNIWNGL
+467 TVFQTVWNMLVPIVQVVWQL
-481 IIWFSQ
+481 ISA
-487 LWQNIVTTAKSL
+487 IVTTA
-499 WSGFAQFFTP
+499 
-509 IIETVKSIW
+509 
-518 NGIKEFFDALWQGV
+518 
-532 VTTSQGVWNSFIQG
+532 
-546 MTPIVEAIK
+546 
-555 NLWNALKE
+555 
-563 FFNTLWQGIV
+563 
-573 TVTQTI
+573 
-579 WNTLVTIFTP
+579 
-589 IIETIK
+589 
-595 STWQTLQSF
+595 
-604 FSQLWQ
+604 
-610 GIVTI
+610 
-615 FQNVWN
+615 
-621 NIKTIVQTA
+621 
-630 IQVISQIIQITM
+630 IS
-642 QVVQAIWSTSWNAI
+642 V
-656 KTVVQGALAG
+656 
-666 ISTVVSTAI
+666 
-675 TMLGTVIQTGLA
+675 LGTVIQTGLA
-687 IIVAIWNVVW
+687 VIVAIWNVVW

-710 ISTIISTVLNVIAGI
+710 ISTIISTTLNVIAGI

-811 RAIMNSLWN
+811 RAIMNSFLN
-820 GMKSIWNGIKNWV
+820 GLKSVWENVKSFV
-833 SGIADWIKEHKGPIS
+833 SGIAGWIKAHKGPIS

>member
-1 MSVEAVLS
+1 MSQSMSVEAVLS

-47 SRTFKSMAGA
+47 SSTFKSMAGA
-57 MGVVAIAGKAW
+57 MSVVAIAGKAW

-90 VMKALDYSTKDVAKS
+90 VMKALNYSTKDVAKS

-173 TGKVD
+173 TDKVD

-290 MKGSINS
+290 MKESINA

-321 GALKSAFSNDIFRTA
+321 GALKSAFSNDIFKA
-336 VVGILGFVGA
+336 
-346 VMAAHKVISIF
+346 
-357 TTLRTAIVGLSV
+357 AIVG
-369 IAKAGNL
+369 ITGFITAATGI
-376 AMAFS
+376 
-381 EAMST
+381 
-386 LAKTSKIA
+386 SKIVGFFEGLQKGLMA
-394 GGAMKAF
+394 IKVMASVANDVKLLEFALKNMSKESKVAAAALKLFNLVRGNVWIMIAA
-401 SAVASLGPW
+401 AVL
-410 GIIAVA
+410 
-416 IAAVVAALT
+416 AVVAALT

-458 VWNAIGQAV
+458 VWNAIGNAINAV
-467 THAVTAIQNIWNGL
+467 VNFIKPYWQGLVTFFTEIWTSIVAGVTPIWQGLVNVFNSIISAIVAVWLALAPIIVPIVAGVVAIIGATLITIVTVFQTVWNMLVPIVQVVWQL
-481 IIWFSQ
+481 ISA
-487 LWQNIVTTAKSL
+487 IVTTA
-499 WSGFAQFFTP
+499 
-509 IIETVKSIW
+509 
-518 NGIKEFFDALWQGV
+518 
-532 VTTSQGVWNSFIQG
+532 
-546 MTPIVEAIK
+546 
-555 NLWNALKE
+555 
-563 FFNTLWQGIV
+563 
-573 TVTQTI
+573 
-579 WNTLVTIFTP
+579 
-589 IIETIK
+589 
-595 STWQTLQSF
+595 
-604 FSQLWQ
+604 
-610 GIVTI
+610 
-615 FQNVWN
+615 
-621 NIKTIVQTA
+621 
-630 IQVISQIIQITM
+630 IS
-642 QVVQAIWSTSWNAI
+642 V
-656 KTVVQGALAG
+656 
-666 ISTVVSTAI
+666 
-675 TMLGTVIQTGLA
+675 LGTVIQTGLA
-687 IIVAIWNVVW
+687 VIVAIWNVVW

-811 RAIMNSLWN
+811 RAIMNSLWS
-820 GMKSIWNGIKNWV
+820 GMKSIWNSIKNWV

-871 GFGEVQSN
+871 GFSEVQSN

-890 ITTPGFDIGASIGN
+890 ITNPGFDIGASIGN

>member
-1 MSVEAVLS
+1 MSQSMSVEAVLS

-47 SRTFKSMAGA
+47 SSTFKSMAGA

-90 VMKALDYSTKDVAKS
+90 VMKALNYSTKDVARS

-357 TTLRTAIVGLSV
+357 TTLRSAIVGLSV

-425 YFFTQTKTGRALWQ
+425 YFFTQTKTGRTLWQ

-458 VWNAIGQAV
+458 VWNAIGNAINAVVNFIKPYWQALV
-467 THAVTAIQNIWNGL
+467 TFFTGIWTSIVAGVTPIWQGLVNVFNSIINTIVAVWQALAPIIVPIVAGVVAIIGATLITIVTVFQTVWNMLVPIVQVVWQL
-481 IIWFSQ
+481 ISA
-487 LWQNIVTTAKSL
+487 IVTTA
-499 WSGFAQFFTP
+499 
-509 IIETVKSIW
+509 
-518 NGIKEFFDALWQGV
+518 
-532 VTTSQGVWNSFIQG
+532 
-546 MTPIVEAIK
+546 
-555 NLWNALKE
+555 
-563 FFNTLWQGIV
+563 
-573 TVTQTI
+573 
-579 WNTLVTIFTP
+579 
-589 IIETIK
+589 
-595 STWQTLQSF
+595 
-604 FSQLWQ
+604 
-610 GIVTI
+610 
-615 FQNVWN
+615 
-621 NIKTIVQTA
+621 
-630 IQVISQIIQITM
+630 IS
-642 QVVQAIWSTSWNAI
+642 V
-656 KTVVQGALAG
+656 
-666 ISTVVSTAI
+666 
-675 TMLGTVIQTGLA
+675 LGTVIQTGLA
-687 IIVAIWNVVW
+687 VIVAIWNVVW

-710 ISTIISTVLNVIAGI
+710 ISTIISTTLNVIAGI

-730 AAIQGD
+730 AVIQGD

-811 RAIMNSLWN
+811 RAIMNSFLN
-820 GMKSIWNGIKNWV
+820 GLKSVWENVKSFV
-833 SGIADWIKEHKGPIS
+833 SGIAGWIKAHKGPIS

>member
-1 MSVEAVLS
+1 MSQSMSVEAVLS

-47 SRTFKSMAGA
+47 SSTFKSMAGA
-57 MGVVAIAGKAW
+57 MSVVAIAGKAW

-90 VMKALDYSTKDVAKS
+90 VMKALNYSTKDVAKS

-309 TVVILNFVKVVG
+309 TVVILNFAKVIG

-357 TTLRTAIVGLSV
+357 TTLRSAIVGLSV

-449 QSLVGVATT
+449 QSLIGVATT
-458 VWNAIGQAV
+458 VWNAIGNVINAVVNFIKPYWQGLVTFFTGIWTSIVAGVAPIWQGLVNVFNSIISAIVAVWQALAPIIVPIVAGVVAIIGATLITIV
-467 THAVTAIQNIWNGL
+467 TVFQTVWNMLVPIVQVVWQL
-481 IIWFSQ
+481 ISA
-487 LWQNIVTTAKSL
+487 IVTTA
-499 WSGFAQFFTP
+499 
-509 IIETVKSIW
+509 
-518 NGIKEFFDALWQGV
+518 
-532 VTTSQGVWNSFIQG
+532 
-546 MTPIVEAIK
+546 
-555 NLWNALKE
+555 
-563 FFNTLWQGIV
+563 
-573 TVTQTI
+573 
-579 WNTLVTIFTP
+579 
-589 IIETIK
+589 
-595 STWQTLQSF
+595 
-604 FSQLWQ
+604 
-610 GIVTI
+610 
-615 FQNVWN
+615 
-621 NIKTIVQTA
+621 
-630 IQVISQIIQITM
+630 IS
-642 QVVQAIWSTSWNAI
+642 V
-656 KTVVQGALAG
+656 
-666 ISTVVSTAI
+666 
-675 TMLGTVIQTGLA
+675 LGTVIQTGLA
-687 IIVAIWNVVW
+687 VIVAIWNVVW

-710 ISTIISTVLNVIAGI
+710 ISTIISTTLNVIAGI

-811 RAIMNSLWN
+811 RAIMNSFLN
-820 GMKSIWNGIKNWV
+820 GLKSVWENVKSFV
-833 SGIADWIKEHKGPIS
+833 SGIAGWIKAHKGPIS

-904 LGSINSNYTGSL
+904 LSSINSNYTGSL

>member
-1 MSVEAVLS
+1 MSQSMSVEAVLS

-47 SRTFKSMAGA
+47 SSTFKSMAGA

-90 VMKALDYSTKDVAKS
+90 VMKALNYSTKDVAKS

-278 AGFGSIAQVLDN
+278 SGFGSIAQVLDN

-309 TVVILNFVKVVG
+309 TVVILNFAKVIG

-357 TTLRTAIVGLSV
+357 TTLRSAIVGLSV

-425 YFFTQTKTGRALWQ
+425 YFFTQTKTGKALWQ
-439 SFTTWLSGAW
+439 EFTTWLSGAW

-458 VWNAIGQAV
+458 VWNAIGNAINAVVNFIKPYWQGLVTFFTGIWTSIVAGATPIWQGLVNVFNSIISAIVAVWQALAPIIVPIVAGVVAIIGATLITIV
-467 THAVTAIQNIWNGL
+467 TVFQTVWNMLVPIVQVVWQL
-481 IIWFSQ
+481 ISA
-487 LWQNIVTTAKSL
+487 IVTTA
-499 WSGFAQFFTP
+499 
-509 IIETVKSIW
+509 
-518 NGIKEFFDALWQGV
+518 
-532 VTTSQGVWNSFIQG
+532 
-546 MTPIVEAIK
+546 
-555 NLWNALKE
+555 
-563 FFNTLWQGIV
+563 
-573 TVTQTI
+573 
-579 WNTLVTIFTP
+579 
-589 IIETIK
+589 
-595 STWQTLQSF
+595 
-604 FSQLWQ
+604 
-610 GIVTI
+610 
-615 FQNVWN
+615 
-621 NIKTIVQTA
+621 
-630 IQVISQIIQITM
+630 IS
-642 QVVQAIWSTSWNAI
+642 V
-656 KTVVQGALAG
+656 
-666 ISTVVSTAI
+666 
-675 TMLGTVIQTGLA
+675 LGTVIQTGLA

-710 ISTIISTVLNVIAGI
+710 ITTIISTVLNVIAGI

-820 GMKSIWNGIKNWV
+820 GMKSIWNSIKNWV

-871 GFGEVQSN
+871 GFSEVQSN

-890 ITTPGFDIGASIGN
+890 ITNPGFDIGTSIGN

>member
-1 MSVEAVLS
+1 MSQSMSVEAVLS

-47 SRTFKSMAGA
+47 SSTFKSMAGA

-90 VMKALDYSTKDVAKS
+90 VMKALNYSTKDVAKS

-278 AGFGSIAQVLDN
+278 SGFGSIAQVLDN

-309 TVVILNFVKVVG
+309 TVVILNFAKVIG
-321 GALKSAFSNDIFRTA
+321 GALKSAFSNDIFKTA

-357 TTLRTAIVGLSV
+357 TTLRSAIVGLSV

-425 YFFTQTKTGRALWQ
+425 YFFTQTKTGKALWQ
-439 SFTTWLSGAW
+439 EFTTWLSGAW

-458 VWNAIGQAV
+458 VWNAIGNAINAVVNFIKPYWQGLVTFFTGIWTSIVAGATPIWQGLVNVFNSIISAIVAVWQALAPIIVPIVAGVVAIIGATLITIV
-467 THAVTAIQNIWNGL
+467 TVFQTVWNMLVPIVQVVWQL
-481 IIWFSQ
+481 ISA
-487 LWQNIVTTAKSL
+487 IVTTA
-499 WSGFAQFFTP
+499 
-509 IIETVKSIW
+509 
-518 NGIKEFFDALWQGV
+518 
-532 VTTSQGVWNSFIQG
+532 
-546 MTPIVEAIK
+546 
-555 NLWNALKE
+555 
-563 FFNTLWQGIV
+563 
-573 TVTQTI
+573 
-579 WNTLVTIFTP
+579 
-589 IIETIK
+589 
-595 STWQTLQSF
+595 
-604 FSQLWQ
+604 
-610 GIVTI
+610 
-615 FQNVWN
+615 
-621 NIKTIVQTA
+621 
-630 IQVISQIIQITM
+630 IS
-642 QVVQAIWSTSWNAI
+642 V
-656 KTVVQGALAG
+656 
-666 ISTVVSTAI
+666 
-675 TMLGTVIQTGLA
+675 LGTVIQTGLA
-687 IIVAIWNVVW
+687 VIVAIWNVVW

-710 ISTIISTVLNVIAGI
+710 ISTIISTTLNVIAGI

-811 RAIMNSLWN
+811 RAIMNSFLN
-820 GMKSIWNGIKNWV
+820 GLKSVWENVKSFV
-833 SGIADWIKEHKGPIS
+833 SGIAGWIKAHKGPIS

>member
-1 MSVEAVLS
+1 MSQSMSVEAVLS

-47 SRTFKSMAGA
+47 SSTFKSMAGA

-90 VMKALDYSTKDVAKS
+90 VMKALNYSTKDVAKS

-357 TTLRTAIVGLSV
+357 TTLRSAIVGLSV

-401 SAVASLGPW
+401 SAVALLGPW

-458 VWNAIGQAV
+458 VWNAIGNAINAVVNFIKPYWQGLVTFFTGIWTSIVAGVAPIWQGLVNVFNSIISAIVAVWQALAPIIVPIVAGVVAIIGATLITIV
-467 THAVTAIQNIWNGL
+467 TVFQTVWNMLVPIVQVVWQL
-481 IIWFSQ
+481 ISA
-487 LWQNIVTTAKSL
+487 IVTTA
-499 WSGFAQFFTP
+499 
-509 IIETVKSIW
+509 
-518 NGIKEFFDALWQGV
+518 
-532 VTTSQGVWNSFIQG
+532 
-546 MTPIVEAIK
+546 
-555 NLWNALKE
+555 
-563 FFNTLWQGIV
+563 
-573 TVTQTI
+573 
-579 WNTLVTIFTP
+579 
-589 IIETIK
+589 
-595 STWQTLQSF
+595 
-604 FSQLWQ
+604 
-610 GIVTI
+610 
-615 FQNVWN
+615 
-621 NIKTIVQTA
+621 
-630 IQVISQIIQITM
+630 IS
-642 QVVQAIWSTSWNAI
+642 V
-656 KTVVQGALAG
+656 
-666 ISTVVSTAI
+666 
-675 TMLGTVIQTGLA
+675 LGTVIQTGLA
-687 IIVAIWNVVW
+687 VIVAIWNVVW

-710 ISTIISTVLNVIAGI
+710 ISTIISTTLNVIAGI

-783 VWNGIKSLFSEGV
+783 VWNGIKSLFSAGV

-811 RAIMNSLWN
+811 RAIMNSFLN
-820 GMKSIWNGIKNWV
+820 GLKSVWENVKSFV
-833 SGIADWIKEHKGPIS
+833 SGIAGWIKAHKGPIS

>member
-1 MSVEAVLS
+1 MSQSMSVEAVLS

-47 SRTFKSMAGA
+47 SSTFKSMAGA
-57 MGVVAIAGKAW
+57 MSVVAIAGKAW

-90 VMKALDYSTKDVAKS
+90 VMKALNYSTKDVAKS

-290 MKGSINS
+290 MKESINA

-309 TVVILNFVKVVG
+309 TVVILNFAKVVG
-321 GALKSAFSNDIFRTA
+321 GALKSAFSNDIFRSFVVGLLGFIGA
-336 VVGILGFVGA
+336 FKGIGVAVGILAKLKTALNVGHA
-346 VMAAHKVISIF
+346 
-357 TTLRTAIVGLSV
+357 L
-369 IAKAGNL
+369 
-376 AMAFS
+376 
-381 EAMST
+381 
-386 LAKTSKIA
+386 
-394 GGAMKAF
+394 
-401 SAVASLGPW
+401 
-410 GIIAVA
+410 VA
-416 IAAVVAALT
+416 IASGSKAAASALTFMAQSSKLAAAAQAAFNAVAELNPYVLIAAAILAVAAALT
-425 YFFTQTKTGRALWQ
+425 YFFTQTKTGKTLWQ
-439 SFTTWLSGAW
+439 GFTTWLSGAW

-458 VWNAIGQAV
+458 VWNAIGNAINAV
-467 THAVTAIQNIWNGL
+467 VNFIKPYWQGLVT
-481 IIWFSQ
+481 
-487 LWQNIVTTAKSL
+487 
-499 WSGFAQFFTP
+499 FFTGIWTSIVAGVTPIWQGLVNVFNSIINAIVAVWQALAP
-509 IIETVKSIW
+509 IIVPIV
-518 NGIKEFFDALWQGV
+518 AGV
-532 VTTSQGVWNSFIQG
+532 V
-546 MTPIVEAIK
+546 AIIG
-555 NLWNALKE
+555 A
-563 FFNTLWQGIV
+563 TLITIV
-573 TVTQTI
+573 TVFQT
-579 WNTLVTIFTP
+579 
-589 IIETIK
+589 
-595 STWQTLQSF
+595 
-604 FSQLWQ
+604 
-610 GIVTI
+610 
-615 FQNVWN
+615 VWN
-621 NIKTIVQTA
+621 MLVPIVQ
-630 IQVISQIIQITM
+630 
-642 QVVQAIWSTSWNAI
+642 VVWQ
-656 KTVVQGALAG
+656 L

-710 ISTIISTVLNVIAGI
+710 ITTIISTVLNVIAGI

-761 VLSGVA
+761 VLSGIV
-767 GIFSGVMN
+767 GIFSGIMN
-775 GLKSVVSA
+775 GLKSIVSA

-802 VHIDLGAAG
+802 VHIDLGASG

-871 GFGEVQSN
+871 GFGDVQSN

-904 LGSINSNYTGSL
+904 LSSINSNYTGSL

>member
-1 MSVEAVLS
+1 MSQSMSVEAVLS

-47 SRTFKSMAGA
+47 SSTFKSMAGA

-90 VMKALDYSTKDVAKS
+90 VMKALNYSTKDVAKS

-309 TVVILNFVKVVG
+309 TVVILNFAKVIG
-321 GALKSAFSNDIFRTA
+321 GALKSAFSNDIFKTA

-357 TTLRTAIVGLSV
+357 TTLRSAIVGLSV

-425 YFFTQTKTGRALWQ
+425 YFFTQTKTGKALWQ
-439 SFTTWLSGAW
+439 EFTTWLSGAW

-458 VWNAIGQAV
+458 VWNAIGNAINAVVNFIKPYWQGLVTFFTGIWTSIVAGVAPIWQGLVNVFNSIISAIVAVWQALAPIIVPIVAGVVAIIGATLITIVTVFQTVWNMLVPIVQAV
-467 THAVTAIQNIWNGL
+467 WQL
-481 IIWFSQ
+481 ISA
-487 LWQNIVTTAKSL
+487 IVTTA
-499 WSGFAQFFTP
+499 
-509 IIETVKSIW
+509 
-518 NGIKEFFDALWQGV
+518 
-532 VTTSQGVWNSFIQG
+532 
-546 MTPIVEAIK
+546 
-555 NLWNALKE
+555 
-563 FFNTLWQGIV
+563 
-573 TVTQTI
+573 
-579 WNTLVTIFTP
+579 
-589 IIETIK
+589 
-595 STWQTLQSF
+595 
-604 FSQLWQ
+604 
-610 GIVTI
+610 
-615 FQNVWN
+615 
-621 NIKTIVQTA
+621 
-630 IQVISQIIQITM
+630 IS
-642 QVVQAIWSTSWNAI
+642 V
-656 KTVVQGALAG
+656 
-666 ISTVVSTAI
+666 
-675 TMLGTVIQTGLA
+675 LGTVIQTGLA
-687 IIVAIWNVVW
+687 VIVAIWNVVW

-710 ISTIISTVLNVIAGI
+710 ISTIISTTLNVIAGI

-811 RAIMNSLWN
+811 RAIMNSFLN
-820 GMKSIWNGIKNWV
+820 GLKSVWENVKSFV
-833 SGIADWIKEHKGPIS
+833 SGIAGWIKAHKGPIS

>member
-1 MSVEAVLS
+1 MSQSMSVEAVLS

-47 SRTFKSMAGA
+47 SSTFKSMAGA

-90 VMKALDYSTKDVAKS
+90 VMKALNYSTKDVAKS

-309 TVVILNFVKVVG
+309 TVVILNFAKVIG
-321 GALKSAFSNDIFRTA
+321 GALKSAFSNDIFKTA

-357 TTLRTAIVGLSV
+357 TTLRSAIVGLSV

-425 YFFTQTKTGRALWQ
+425 YFFTQTKTGKALWQ
-439 SFTTWLSGAW
+439 EFTTWLSGAW

-458 VWNAIGQAV
+458 VWNAIGNAINAVVNFIKPYWQGLVTFFTGIWTSIVAGVAPIWQGLVNVFNSIISAIVAVWQALAPIIVPIVAGVVAIIGATLITIV
-467 THAVTAIQNIWNGL
+467 TVFQTVWNMLVPIVQVVWQL
-481 IIWFSQ
+481 ISA
-487 LWQNIVTTAKSL
+487 IVTTA
-499 WSGFAQFFTP
+499 
-509 IIETVKSIW
+509 
-518 NGIKEFFDALWQGV
+518 
-532 VTTSQGVWNSFIQG
+532 
-546 MTPIVEAIK
+546 
-555 NLWNALKE
+555 
-563 FFNTLWQGIV
+563 
-573 TVTQTI
+573 
-579 WNTLVTIFTP
+579 
-589 IIETIK
+589 
-595 STWQTLQSF
+595 
-604 FSQLWQ
+604 
-610 GIVTI
+610 
-615 FQNVWN
+615 
-621 NIKTIVQTA
+621 
-630 IQVISQIIQITM
+630 IS
-642 QVVQAIWSTSWNAI
+642 V
-656 KTVVQGALAG
+656 
-666 ISTVVSTAI
+666 
-675 TMLGTVIQTGLA
+675 LGTVIQTGLA
-687 IIVAIWNVVW
+687 VIVAIWNVVW

-710 ISTIISTVLNVIAGI
+710 ISTIISTTLNVIAGI

-730 AAIQGD
+730 AVIQGD

-811 RAIMNSLWN
+811 RAIMNSFLK
-820 GMKSIWNGIKNWV
+820 GLKSVWENVKSFV
-833 SGIADWIKEHKGPIS
+833 SGIAGWIKAHKGPIR

>member
-1 MSVEAVLS
+1 MSQSMSVEAVLS

-47 SRTFKSMAGA
+47 SSTFKSMAGA

-90 VMKALDYSTKDVAKS
+90 VMKALNYSTKDVAKS

-228 FIKLNGGVNGF
+228 FIKLNGGINGF

-290 MKGSINS
+290 MKGSINA

-309 TVVILNFVKVVG
+309 TVVILNFAKVVG
-321 GALKSAFSNDIFRTA
+321 GALKSAFSNDIFRSFVVGLLGFIGA
-336 VVGILGFVGA
+336 FKGIGVAVGILAKLKTALNVGHA
-346 VMAAHKVISIF
+346 
-357 TTLRTAIVGLSV
+357 L
-369 IAKAGNL
+369 
-376 AMAFS
+376 
-381 EAMST
+381 
-386 LAKTSKIA
+386 
-394 GGAMKAF
+394 
-401 SAVASLGPW
+401 
-410 GIIAVA
+410 VA
-416 IAAVVAALT
+416 IASGSKAAASALTFMAQSSKLAAAAQAAFNAVAALNPYVLIAAAILAVAAALT

-458 VWNAIGQAV
+458 VWNAIGNAV
-467 THAVTAIQNIWNGL
+467 TTCVNTVKSVWQGIVGFFTGLWSGIVTIAVTIWNGL
-481 IIWFSQ
+481 VTVFTTIVTVIETVWQGISTFFTTLWTGIVTIATIIWNMLVMVVSMVVSAVQ
-487 LWQNIVTTAKSL
+487 AV
-499 WSGFAQFFTP
+499 WSGFAGFM
-509 IIETVKSIW
+509 S
-518 NGIKEFFDALWQGV
+518 GLW
-532 VTTSQGVWNSFIQG
+532 S
-546 MTPIVEAIK
+546 
-555 NLWNALKE
+555 
-563 FFNTLWQGIV
+563 GIV
-573 TVTQTI
+573 AVASSV
-579 WNTLVTIFTP
+579 WNTLV
-589 IIETIK
+589 
-595 STWQTLQSF
+595 
-604 FSQLWQ
+604 
-610 GIVTI
+610 
-615 FQNVWN
+615 
-621 NIKTIVQTA
+621 A
-630 IQVISQIIQITM
+630 
-642 QVVQAIWSTSWNAI
+642 
-656 KTVVQGALAG
+656 
-666 ISTVVSTAI
+666 
-675 TMLGTVIQTGLA
+675 
-687 IIVAIWNVVW
+687 
-697 NTFSIVVSTVWNV
+697 VVSTVWNAITTV
-710 ISTIISTVLNVIAGI
+710 ISGAVNAVRSVISGGFNAARGIVQNVMN
-725 IQAIT
+725 AIKGV
-730 AAIQGD
+730 I
-736 WSGAWNAIQNVV
+736 SNVWNAIKGVF
-748 STVLNAISSIVSS
+748 NA
-761 VLSGVA
+761 
-767 GIFSGVMN
+767 
-775 GLKSVVSA
+775 
-783 VWNGIKSLFSEGV
+783 GV

-802 VHIDLGAAG
+802 VHVDLSAQG
-811 RAIMNSLWN
+811 RAIMNSFFDGLKSVWN
-820 GMKSIWNGIKNWV
+820 SIKNFI
-833 SGIADWIKEHKGPIS
+833 SGIADWIKAHKGPIS

-904 LGSINSNYTGSL
+904 LSSINSNYTGSL

>member
-1 MSVEAVLS
+1 MSQSMSVEAVLS

-47 SRTFKSMAGA
+47 SSTFKSMAGA

-458 VWNAIGQAV
+458 IWNAIGNAINAV
-467 THAVTAIQNIWNGL
+467 VNFIKPYWQGLVT
-481 IIWFSQ
+481 
-487 LWQNIVTTAKSL
+487 
-499 WSGFAQFFTP
+499 FFTGVWTSIVAGVTPIWQGLVNVFNSIINAIVAVWQALAP
-509 IIETVKSIW
+509 IILPIV
-518 NGIKEFFDALWQGV
+518 AGV
-532 VTTSQGVWNSFIQG
+532 V
-546 MTPIVEAIK
+546 AIIG
-555 NLWNALKE
+555 A
-563 FFNTLWQGIV
+563 TLITIV
-573 TVTQTI
+573 TVFQT
-579 WNTLVTIFTP
+579 
-589 IIETIK
+589 
-595 STWQTLQSF
+595 
-604 FSQLWQ
+604 
-610 GIVTI
+610 
-615 FQNVWN
+615 VWN
-621 NIKTIVQTA
+621 MLVPIVQ
-630 IQVISQIIQITM
+630 
-642 QVVQAIWSTSWNAI
+642 VVWQ
-656 KTVVQGALAG
+656 L

-710 ISTIISTVLNVIAGI
+710 ITTIISTVLNVIAGI

-811 RAIMNSLWN
+811 RAIMNSFLN
-820 GMKSIWNGIKNWV
+820 GLKSVWENVKSFV
-833 SGIADWIKEHKGPIS
+833 SGIAGWIKAHKGPIS

-871 GFGEVQSN
+871 GFGDVQSN

>member
-1 MSVEAVLS
+1 MSQSMSVEAVLS

-47 SRTFKSMAGA
+47 SSTFKSIAGA

-90 VMKALDYSTKDVAKS
+90 VMKALNYSTKDVAKS

-278 AGFGSIAQVLDN
+278 SGFGSIAQVLDN

-309 TVVILNFVKVVG
+309 TVVILNFAKVIG
-321 GALKSAFSNDIFRTA
+321 GALKSAFSNDIFKTA

-357 TTLRTAIVGLSV
+357 TTLRSAIVGLSV

-425 YFFTQTKTGRALWQ
+425 YFFTQTKTGKALWQ
-439 SFTTWLSGAW
+439 EFTTWLSGAW

-458 VWNAIGQAV
+458 VWNAIGNAINAVVNFIKPYWQGLVTFFTGIWTSIVAGATPIWQGLVNVFNSIISAIVAVWQALAPIIVPIVAGVVAIIGATLITIV
-467 THAVTAIQNIWNGL
+467 TVFQTVWNMLVPIVQVVWQL
-481 IIWFSQ
+481 ISA
-487 LWQNIVTTAKSL
+487 IVTTA
-499 WSGFAQFFTP
+499 
-509 IIETVKSIW
+509 
-518 NGIKEFFDALWQGV
+518 
-532 VTTSQGVWNSFIQG
+532 
-546 MTPIVEAIK
+546 
-555 NLWNALKE
+555 
-563 FFNTLWQGIV
+563 
-573 TVTQTI
+573 
-579 WNTLVTIFTP
+579 
-589 IIETIK
+589 
-595 STWQTLQSF
+595 
-604 FSQLWQ
+604 
-610 GIVTI
+610 
-615 FQNVWN
+615 
-621 NIKTIVQTA
+621 
-630 IQVISQIIQITM
+630 IS
-642 QVVQAIWSTSWNAI
+642 V
-656 KTVVQGALAG
+656 
-666 ISTVVSTAI
+666 
-675 TMLGTVIQTGLA
+675 LGTVIQTGLA

-710 ISTIISTVLNVIAGI
+710 ITTIISTVLNVIAGI

-775 GLKSVVSA
+775 GLKSVVSS

-820 GMKSIWNGIKNWV
+820 GMKSIWNSIKNWV

-871 GFGEVQSN
+871 GFSEVQSN

-890 ITTPGFDIGASIGN
+890 ITNPGFDIGTSIGN

>member
-1 MSVEAVLS
+1 MSQSMSVEAVLS

-47 SRTFKSMAGA
+47 SSTFKSMAGA

-90 VMKALDYSTKDVAKS
+90 VMKALNYSTKDVAKS

-357 TTLRTAIVGLSV
+357 TTLRSAIIGLSV

-458 VWNAIGQAV
+458 VWNAIGNAINAV
-467 THAVTAIQNIWNGL
+467 VNFIKPYWQGLVT
-481 IIWFSQ
+481 
-487 LWQNIVTTAKSL
+487 
-499 WSGFAQFFTP
+499 FFTVIWTSIVAGVTPIWQGLVNVFSSIVNAIVAVWQALAP
-509 IIETVKSIW
+509 IIVPIV
-518 NGIKEFFDALWQGV
+518 AGV
-532 VTTSQGVWNSFIQG
+532 V
-546 MTPIVEAIK
+546 AIIG
-555 NLWNALKE
+555 A
-563 FFNTLWQGIV
+563 TLITIV
-573 TVTQTI
+573 TVFQT
-579 WNTLVTIFTP
+579 
-589 IIETIK
+589 
-595 STWQTLQSF
+595 
-604 FSQLWQ
+604 
-610 GIVTI
+610 
-615 FQNVWN
+615 VWN
-621 NIKTIVQTA
+621 MLVPIVQ
-630 IQVISQIIQITM
+630 
-642 QVVQAIWSTSWNAI
+642 VVWQ
-656 KTVVQGALAG
+656 L

-767 GIFSGVMN
+767 GIFSGIMN
-775 GLKSVVSA
+775 GLKSIVSA
-783 VWNGIKSLFSEGV
+783 VWNSIKSLFSEGV

-957 YRLGQNTALKDRW
+957 HRLGQNTALKDRW

>member
-1 MSVEAVLS
+1 MSQSMSVEAVLS

-47 SRTFKSMAGA
+47 SSTFKSMAGA

-90 VMKALDYSTKDVAKS
+90 VMKALNYSTKDVAKS
-105 TAILSKGIDGLP
+105 TAILSKGVDGLP

-357 TTLRTAIVGLSV
+357 TTLRSAIVGLSV

-458 VWNAIGQAV
+458 IWNAIGNAINAV
-467 THAVTAIQNIWNGL
+467 VNFIKPYWQGLVT
-481 IIWFSQ
+481 
-487 LWQNIVTTAKSL
+487 
-499 WSGFAQFFTP
+499 FFTGIWTSIVAGVTPIWQGLVNVFNSVINAIVAVWQALAP
-509 IIETVKSIW
+509 IIVPIV
-518 NGIKEFFDALWQGV
+518 AGV
-532 VTTSQGVWNSFIQG
+532 V
-546 MTPIVEAIK
+546 AIIG
-555 NLWNALKE
+555 A
-563 FFNTLWQGIV
+563 TLITIV
-573 TVTQTI
+573 TVFQT
-579 WNTLVTIFTP
+579 
-589 IIETIK
+589 
-595 STWQTLQSF
+595 
-604 FSQLWQ
+604 
-610 GIVTI
+610 
-615 FQNVWN
+615 VWN
-621 NIKTIVQTA
+621 MLVPIVQ
-630 IQVISQIIQITM
+630 
-642 QVVQAIWSTSWNAI
+642 VVWQ
-656 KTVVQGALAG
+656 L

-710 ISTIISTVLNVIAGI
+710 ITTIISTVLNIIAGI

-761 VLSGVA
+761 VLSGIV
-767 GIFSGVMN
+767 GIFSGIMN
-775 GLKSVVSA
+775 GLKSIVSA

-890 ITTPGFDIGASIGN
+890 ITTPGYDIGASIGN